1 MKIAEKITK
10 SVNALAVLIDPD
22 KANEKLLNEII
33 DYANGGYIDFL
44 FVGGSF
50 AINSIDKLVKFFK
63 KSTKVP
69 IILFPGHP
77 SQVSYEADAILF
89 LSLIS
94 GRNPEFLIGYH
105 IYVANNLKNSDL
117 EVLPTGYILI
127 ESGRTTTVEYI
138 SNTKP
143 IPSNKTDLIVSTAI
157 AGELL
162 GLKFIYLEAG
172 SGADNHLNINILE
185 TVKKSIDIPLIVGGG
200 IKNTTDLKE
209 IAMVGANVI
218 VVGTVFEKS
227 PSLIPEFSN
236 ILKDAKN
243 R

>member
-1 MKIAEKITK
+1 MKISEKIK
-10 SVNALAVLIDPD
+10 NSQNDLAVLIDPD
-22 KANEKLLNEII
+22 KVSENWLGKVV
-33 DYANGGYIDFL
+33 DYANKGHIDFL
-44 FVGGSF
+44 FAGGSF
-50 AINSIDKLVKFFK
+50 ATNSTDKLVKFLK
-63 KSTKVP
+63 KSTNVP
-69 IILFPGHP
+69 VVLFPGHP

-94 GRNPEFLIGYH
+94 GRNPEFLIGHH
-105 IYVANNLKNSDL
+105 IYVANELKNSKL

-172 SGADNHLNINILE
+172 SGADNHLNIKTLNI
-185 TVKKSIDIPLIVGGG
+185 VKKSIDVPLIVGGG
-200 IKNTTDLKE
+200 IKNENDLKE
-209 IAMVGANVI
+209 IASVNANVI
-218 VVGTVFEKS
+218 VVGTAFEKS
-227 PSLIPEFSN
+227 PSLIPEFSK
-236 ILKDAKN
+236 ILKNAKN

>member
-1 MKIAEKITK
+1 MKIGEKIK
-10 SVNALAVLIDPD
+10 NSANALAVLIDPD
-22 KANEKLLNEII
+22 KACEEWLNEVIE
-33 DYANGGYIDFL
+33 YANSGYIDFL
-44 FVGGSF
+44 FAGGSF
-50 AINSIDKLVKFFK
+50 ATHSTDNLVKILK
-63 KSTKVP
+63 KSTNVP
-69 IILFPGHP
+69 VVLFPGHP

-94 GRNPEFLIGYH
+94 GRNPEFLIGHH
-105 IYVANNLKNSDL
+105 IYVANSLKNSDL

-143 IPSNKTDLIVSTAI
+143 IPANKTDLVVSTAI

-172 SGADNHLNINILE
+172 SGADNHLNINLLQV
-185 TVKKSIDIPLIVGGG
+185 VKKSIDVPLIVGGG
-200 IKNTTDLKE
+200 IKNEADLKE
-209 IAMVGANVI
+209 IAKVGANVI
-218 VVGTVFEKS
+218 VIGTAFEKS
-227 PSLIPEFSN
+227 PSLIPEFSK
-236 ILKDAKN
+236 ILKDAEN